1 MKFTSAFFRFKI
13 IIILLIFL
21 SYQNTFSQTQD
32 WSDIDSIKAGKFDT
46 GKMWTFEYPPAKYFE
61 EEYGFR
67 PDEEWFKHVQLS
79 TLKFADYCS
88 ASFVSEDGLI
98 MSNNHCA
105 RQSIT
110 EVNRDGEDLHKDG
123 FIAWE
128 FEDERQVPGLFVEQ
142 CISIEDVTEEIHK
155 ALESAKS
162 DSERLEIETQKI
174 TEIENRFRND
184 DETFT
189 KVTPL
194 YFGGKYSLY
203 KYKRYNDV
211 RLVFAPEMQAGYF
224 GGDYDNFTY
233 PRYNLDC
240 SFFRVYDKGI
250 PLKVNHYFT
259 WSKNGAEEGELVF
272 VPGNPGSTNRL
283 STVAQLEY
291 ARDFIYP
298 QTIQLIDSFIEFLQ
312 GIIEEDS
319 ESANYLTDQ
328 LLNYYNSKKA
338 YKGMLDGLRDPVMM
352 QKKKDFENIL
362 KEKVQTD
369 AKLNEKYGTLWTDI
383 ENVINEMKKLTAEQ
397 SALSYD
403 NYDSPEYFSIADQLV
418 GLAEELKLA
427 ETDSTY
433 AYTEYEI
440 DELINTLLPDDFDFA
455 KNKKLLK
462 NKIDFLYAEFGD
474 VEFLNKF
481 TNGKKGNEAVDDI
494 LSRTVLTSNESI
506 KLLINQGPE
515 AIFNSDDPFIKFVQ
529 ISGEESKNI
538 SMQIDDLTVK
548 ETITNQ
554 KLGRAIFEVY
564 GTSIPPDAT
573 FTLRI
578 SDGIV
583 KGFDYNGTV
592 APPITT
598 FYGMLDRYYSFDGK
612 FPWNL
617 HERWLE
623 PPDEFDFSTPFNFV
637 ATCDV
642 VGGNSGSPIIN
653 KDAEIVGV
661 AFDGN
666 IQSLAGDFIYDPDEN
681 RSVGVHSAG
690 MLEAIKDLY
699 EFERLAEEL
708 KLSKMESEYT
718 E

>member
-1 MKFTSAFFRFKI
+1 M
-13 IIILLIFL
+13 
-21 SYQNTFSQTQD
+21 
-32 WSDIDSIKAGKFDT
+32 
-46 GKMWTFEYPPAKYFE
+46 
-61 EEYGFR
+61 
-67 PDEEWFKHVQLS
+67 
-79 TLKFADYCS
+79 
-88 ASFVSEDGLI
+88 
-98 MSNNHCA
+98 
-105 RQSIT
+105 
-110 EVNRDGEDLHKDG
+110 
-123 FIAWE
+123 
-128 FEDERQVPGLFVEQ
+128 
-142 CISIEDVTEEIHK
+142 
-155 ALESAKS
+155 
-162 DSERLEIETQKI
+162 
-174 TEIENRFRND
+174 
-184 DETFT
+184 
-189 KVTPL
+189 
-194 YFGGKYSLY
+194 
-203 KYKRYNDV
+203 
-211 RLVFAPEMQAGYF
+211 
-224 GGDYDNFTY
+224 
-233 PRYNLDC
+233 
-240 SFFRVYDKGI
+240 
-250 PLKVNHYFT
+250 
-259 WSKNGAEEGELVF
+259 
-272 VPGNPGSTNRL
+272 
-283 STVAQLEY
+283 
-291 ARDFIYP
+291 
-298 QTIQLIDSFIEFLQ
+298 
-312 GIIEEDS
+312 
-319 ESANYLTDQ
+319 
-328 LLNYYNSKKA
+328 
-338 YKGMLDGLRDPVMM
+338 
-352 QKKKDFENIL
+352 
-362 KEKVQTD
+362 QTD

-538 SMQIDDLTVK
+538 SMQIDELTVK

-583 KGFDYNGTV
+583 KGFNYNGTF

-612 FPWNL
+612 FRGIFTNAGLMHRKNL
-617 HERWLE
+617 ISQLRLILWL
-623 PPDEFDFSTPFNFV
+623 
-637 ATCDV
+637 
-642 VGGNSGSPIIN
+642 
-653 KDAEIVGV
+653 
-661 AFDGN
+661 
-666 IQSLAGDFIYDPDEN
+666 LA
-681 RSVGVHSAG
+681 
-690 MLEAIKDLY
+690 MLSEETQEA
-699 EFERLAEEL
+699 R
-708 KLSKMESEYT
+708 
-718 E
+718 